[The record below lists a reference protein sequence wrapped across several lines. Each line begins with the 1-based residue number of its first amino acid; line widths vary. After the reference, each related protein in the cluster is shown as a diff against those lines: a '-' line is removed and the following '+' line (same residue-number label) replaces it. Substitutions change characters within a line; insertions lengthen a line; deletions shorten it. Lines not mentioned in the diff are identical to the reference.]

1 MTRGKLPTL
10 PLTVSER
17 IHSILKKQS
26 AKSSVSV
33 VLNRRIKIILDGISG
48 KSKYASAKELG
59 VEWNTVDKWRKRWEE
74 HIERLMQWKNKVFQ
88 SQTSQKR
95 S

>member
-1 MTRGKLPTL
+1 MTRGKLPAL

-74 HIERLMQWKNKVFQ
+74 HIERLMVMEKQGISKSDKPV
-88 SQTSQKR
+88 
-95 S
+95 